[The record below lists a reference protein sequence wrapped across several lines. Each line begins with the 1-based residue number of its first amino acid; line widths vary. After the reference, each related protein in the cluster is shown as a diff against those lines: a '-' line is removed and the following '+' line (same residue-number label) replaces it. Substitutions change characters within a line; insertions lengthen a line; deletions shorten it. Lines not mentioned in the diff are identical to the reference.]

1 MYFTLYDQCN
11 YMPLPDVCL
20 LEYIKK
26 IKKNHNYRNFHYIF
40 IILHHEKKKELKLN
54 GHELK

>member
-26 IKKNHNYRNFHYIF
+26 IKKKSQLQKFPLHFYNFTPR
-40 IILHHEKKKELKLN
+40 KKKELKLN